1 MDEYGHGIDVW
12 PMGIIGYE
20 LTYGLHPLKLAVNPW
35 RRGNEYE
42 RLRPTWK
49 EKYEKAIDLASAD
62 HRQWLRQRTGGDRDY
77 LHCKCEDKEKEGSK
91 LFTDYV
97 NSLVGDLLVQM
108 MRQPWAK
115 HNSARRI
122 FIDEALRQQAWEHI
136 SVVDPQTKRGK
147 AERAEAR
154 S

>member
-1 MDEYGHGIDVW
+1 V
-12 PMGIIGYE
+12 
-20 LTYGLHPLKLAVNPW
+20 
-35 RRGNEYE
+35 
-42 RLRPTWK
+42 
-49 EKYEKAIDLASAD
+49 
-62 HRQWLRQRTGGDRDY
+62 
-77 LHCKCEDKEKEGSK
+77 CKCEDKEKEGSK

-97 NSLVGDLLVQM
+97 NSLVGELLVQM